1 VSFQIGYPR
10 GDRFLSSVRLF
21 STRPLLIVVVSPVYV
36 VGASVKNLILLI
48 TEGISYYLEVCSYF
62 FFSSLHSS
70 LVLTSAL
77 IMLAYCIVRVTA
89 SIRIL
94 ESLEY
99 TRVY

>member
-1 VSFQIGYPR
+1 MSFQIGYPR

-62 FFSSLHSS
+62 FFSSLS